1 MHNFFLAMVLA
12 CCNQLLRQRPIGSGV
27 HGCGKMLLGVSMDG
41 AHNSTHSSCKGNGP
55 GAGLLANLLVVSA
68 ISVWKPDPDTNEM
81 LPNQPQPLVGAS
93 HTLWCYH
100 RLWNIILDLSPLREL
115 ISDVSLSPARVVLY
129 GGIIDSSMV
138 SSIYHH

>member
-68 ISVWKPDPDTNEM
+68 ISVWKPDPDTNDATESTS
-81 LPNQPQPLVGAS
+81 AS
-93 HTLWCYH
+93 GRSESYF
-100 RLWNIILDLSPLREL
+100 
-115 ISDVSLSPARVVLY
+115 VVLPSTLEY
-129 GGIIDSSMV
+129 HLG
-138 SSIYHH
+138 SITTERAYL